1 MKAIENREK
10 KDLQCKYSSRLAG
23 KTSLISEKEYQRF
36 VMQYLEENNGFVIRN
51 SKHYDRL
58 HAIDRE
64 LLFTFLNDTQPEAMD
79 RLERIYKGD
88 LENVIIGLI
97 NTEVTKK
104 KGSLLNVLKH
114 GIEISGETL
123 KFMFTRPAT
132 NFNQDL
138 SEKYQ
143 KIFFCNGGG
152 LG

>member
-97 NTEVTKK
+97 NTEVTKR
-104 KGSLLNVLKH
+104 KGLFST
-114 GIEISGETL
+114 S
-123 KFMFTRPAT
+123 
-132 NFNQDL
+132 
-138 SEKYQ
+138 
-143 KIFFCNGGG
+143 
-152 LG
+152 

>member
-1 MKAIENREK
+1 M
-10 KDLQCKYSSRLAG
+10 
-23 KTSLISEKEYQRF
+23 
-36 VMQYLEENNGFVIRN
+36 MQYLEENNGFVIRN

-138 SEKYQ
+138 SEKYK
-143 KIFFCNGGG
+143 KIFF
-152 LG
+152 L